1 MLGGGYNLL
10 PELAMFLRVPILISA
25 FVFAQILPAF
35 SMQALTVKPED
46 VYRAAYCAELNRLA
60 EYPKIS
66 YPKPE
71 ARLAIRHSKPAKHEN
86 PISDA
91 AYKLI
96 TGGDN
101 LEFVDIG
108 IADAKRENLKLRE
121 TPTIEWSSFIMQE
134 CADKLATIIQRYEW
148 MPCGYGRNRR
158 GDTVEINAYLQ
169 RLWINFEPVSYADG
183 VIDLQGY
190 LE

>member
-1 MLGGGYNLL
+1 VKLNSVHNNLL
-10 PELAMFLRVPILISA
+10 LELFMFIRVPMLICT
-25 FVFAQILPAF
+25 FVFALNVPAF
-35 SMQALTVKPED
+35 SMQALTVKSED
-46 VYRAAYCAELNRLA
+46 VYRAAFCAELNRLA
-60 EYPKIS
+60 QYPKVS
-66 YPKPE
+66 YQKPE
-71 ARLAIRHSKPAKHEN
+71 ARLAIRHSKPSQHEN

-108 IADAKRENLKLRE
+108 IADAKREYLKLRE
-121 TPTIEWSSFIMQE
+121 TPTVKWSSSTMQK

-158 GDTVEINAYLQ
+158 GDITEINPYLQ
-169 RLWINFEPVSYADG
+169 RLEIYIEPVSYADG
-183 VIDLQGY
+183 EID
-190 LE
+190 

>member
-1 MLGGGYNLL
+1 
-10 PELAMFLRVPILISA
+10 MFLRVLILISA
-25 FVFAQILPAF
+25 FVFAQNLPAF

-60 EYPKIS
+60 QYPKVS
-66 YPKPE
+66 HPKPE
-71 ARLAIRHSKPAKHEN
+71 ARLAIRHSKPSQHEN

-91 AYKLI
+91 AYTLI

-108 IADAKRENLKLRE
+108 IADAKREYLKLRE
-121 TPTIEWSSFIMQE
+121 TPTVKWSSSTMQE

-158 GDTVEINAYLQ
+158 GDITEINPYLQ
-169 RLWINFEPVSYADG
+169 RLEIYIEPVSYADG
-183 VIDLQGY
+183 GIDLRGY